1 MEDCFSQN
9 KGELL
14 ICLPE
19 EVDHHN
25 AEEIR
30 RRADRFLSSGYIS
43 RIVFDFSKTVF
54 MDSSGIGVIMGRYK
68 QISFMGGRM
77 ELIHVNDRI
86 DRLLRMAGIYKLIE
100 IKED

>member
-1 MEDCFSQN
+1 MEDCFRQN
-9 KGELL
+9 GGELW

-30 RRADRFLSSGYIS
+30 RRADRLLSSGYIN

-77 ELIHVNDRI
+77 KLLHANERI

-100 IKED
+100 KRED